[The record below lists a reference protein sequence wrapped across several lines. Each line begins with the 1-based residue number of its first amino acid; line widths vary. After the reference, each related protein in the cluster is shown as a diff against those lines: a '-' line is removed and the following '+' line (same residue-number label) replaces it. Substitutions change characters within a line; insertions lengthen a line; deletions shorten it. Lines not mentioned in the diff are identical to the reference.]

1 MFVGLT
7 EKISYDN
14 FAEDTPAGMLGGMP
28 NFYSEPLFRCKS
40 CFALYQVIK
49 APADPKTIDLEIAC
63 RVCNAP
69 LPAREGQFVL
79 KYFLLRKASRSEV
92 QPVRRG
98 FRHKK
103 ASAPKAPAIG

>member
-14 FAEDTPAGMLGGMP
+14 FAEGTPAGMLGGMP
-28 NFYSEPLFRCKS
+28 NFYSVPLFRCES
-40 CFALYQVIK
+40 CFALYQVVK
-49 APADPKTIDLEIAC
+49 APAGTETADLEIAC
-63 RVCNAP
+63 PVCNAP

-79 KYFLLRKASRSEV
+79 KYFLLRKATRSEV
-92 QPVRRG
+92 QPTRRG

-103 ASAPKAPAIG
+103 ASVPKAPHC